1 LIIQHFSG
9 ANPDFVRHSMSHP
22 AVSVP
27 AAQRS
32 RIWLAEL
39 ALLSV
44 AVIWGVNI
52 PVMKVA
58 LETGI
63 SPYALNAFRLIVSAI
78 VLQGLAW
85 HEFSGGVRPSGS
97 LQRWRVFVYAIVL
110 SAYQFLFLMSVSKTT
125 SADIALIM
133 ATVPMWTALKARIF
147 LKERISVIAWM
158 GLLTAFSGT
167 MIVTLCRQP
176 ASATAISS
184 TVVYPERFLGN
195 MLALLA
201 ALAWAGGT
209 VFSRPLMKSISPTQ
223 LSACSATLGL
233 PFHLLIAGATMS
245 SGLPLLKQM
254 PLQLCILYSGIFSTG
269 LALSMW
275 SFGVKHAG
283 ASQAAMF
290 QNLSPVIAI
299 VAAWLWRGEPL
310 EFYQMIGGS
319 MIIGGLIIMRSGRRP
334 TV

>member
-1 LIIQHFSG
+1 
-9 ANPDFVRHSMSHP
+9 MSHP

-27 AAQRS
+27 TSPRS

-78 VLQGLAW
+78 VLQAFAW

-97 LQRWRVFVYAIVL
+97 LQFWRVFVYAIVV
-110 SAYQFLFLMSVSKTT
+110 SVAYQFLFLMSVSKTT

-133 ATVPMWTALKARIF
+133 ATVPMWTALKARVF
-147 LKERISVIAWM
+147 LKERISVTAWL

-167 MIVTLCRQP
+167 LIVTLCRPP
-176 ASATAISS
+176 ASVSAVAGTIA
-184 TVVYPERFLGN
+184 YPERFLGN
-195 MLALLA
+195 VLALLA

-245 SGLPLLKQM
+245 SGVPLLKQV
-254 PLQLCILYSGIFSTG
+254 PLQLCILYSGILSTG

-275 SFGVKHAG
+275 SFGVKHSG